1 MTEGGRSL
9 ASGVVG
15 ALALTAIHQMAQ
27 RHLYYAPR
35 MDVVAMRGLDRI
47 LPGHYHHSRRLH
59 RLALAGDLVGNSL
72 YYSVV
77 PAATSAATWIRAA
90 ALGTFAGLG
99 ALLLPERI
107 GLGEPPYSR
116 YRANQIMT
124 VAWYLAGGAAAALA
138 ATLIGSALPPHAG
151 AAELPR

>member
-1 MTEGGRSL
+1 MTQVAQSL
-9 ASGVVG
+9 ASGAAG
-15 ALALTAIHQMAQ
+15 ALAITAIHQVAQ
-27 RHLYYAPR
+27 RHLDYAPR

-47 LPGHYHHSRRLH
+47 LPGYYHHSRRLH

-77 PAATSAATWIRAA
+77 PAATRAATWMRAA
-90 ALGTFAGLG
+90 ALGSIAGLG

-116 YRANQIMT
+116 HRANRIMT
-124 VAWYLAGGAAAALA
+124 VAWYLAGGAASALA
-138 ATLIGSALPPHAG
+138 STLINSVSRANGDG
-151 AAELPR
+151 DGCQR